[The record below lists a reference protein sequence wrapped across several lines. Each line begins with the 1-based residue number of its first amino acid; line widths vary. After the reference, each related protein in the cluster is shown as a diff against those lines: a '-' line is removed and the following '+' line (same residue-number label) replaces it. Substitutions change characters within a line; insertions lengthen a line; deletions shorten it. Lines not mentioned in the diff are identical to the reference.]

1 MTAPLRHPS
10 AYSASAS
17 VAPASFASASAALSG
32 ATASAPLFDTLL
44 AHRAR
49 LVRMAFRIVQS
60 RHLAEDVVE
69 DVAVKL
75 CEGEGVIAADQPA
88 PFLYRLVRNLAI
100 DRARRLKRERSL
112 AGSTEE
118 AAHVAMPC
126 ACPLERLEQREML
139 EVVIRALGTLPP
151 RTRLA
156 FLRHRIDG
164 MPQKDIAEHLGVSR
178 TLVNFMVRDA
188 TKVCRDS
195 IDAYCGRTTA
205 RCPKASCPKAR
216 AAKTPAP
223 EKAQLDQ
230 AQPKKTPRPA
240 PRCPLS
246 ERHPNVRGAAS
257 KAVA

>member
-10 AYSASAS
+10 ACSASAY
-17 VAPASFASASAALSG
+17 AALPG
-32 ATASAPLFDTLL
+32 ATAGAPLFDTLL

-75 CEGEGVIAADQPA
+75 CEGEGVIAADHPA

-112 AGSTEE
+112 AGSAEE

-139 EVVIRALGTLPP
+139 AAVIRALDTLPP

-164 MPQKDIAEHLGVSR
+164 MAQKDIAEHLGVSR

-216 AAKTPAP
+216 AAKTANPD
-223 EKAQLDQ
+223 KAQP
-230 AQPKKTPRPA
+230 AKMQPAKTHRPA
-240 PRCPLS
+240 TRCPVAGQQS
-246 ERHPNVRGAAS
+246 SARRAPP

>member
-1 MTAPLRHPS
+1 MTAPLRLAP
-10 AYSASAS
+10 AS
-17 VAPASFASASAALSG
+17 VAPASVTLSG
-32 ATASAPLFDTLL
+32 PAASAPLFDTLL

-75 CEGEGVIAADQPA
+75 CEGEGVIAADHPA

-112 AGSTEE
+112 AGSAEE

-139 EVVIRALGTLPP
+139 EAVTRALESLPP
-151 RTRLA
+151 RTRFA

-205 RCPKASCPKAR
+205 RCPKTSCPKASCPKSR
-216 AAKTPAP
+216 
-223 EKAQLDQ
+223 
-230 AQPKKTPRPA
+230 
-240 PRCPLS
+240 
-246 ERHPNVRGAAS
+246 AS
-257 KAVA
+257 KAAAPDKAQMVKAQPPKAHRPASRCPVAGRQPGVRRAAPKAVA

>member
-1 MTAPLRHPS
+1 MTAPLRIS
-10 AYSASAS
+10 
-17 VAPASFASASAALSG
+17 SASAALSG
-32 ATASAPLFDTLL
+32 AAASASLFDTLL

-69 DVAVKL
+69 DAAVKL
-75 CEGEGVIAADQPA
+75 CEGEGIIAADHPA

-112 AGSTEE
+112 AGSAEE
-118 AAHVAMPC
+118 AAQVAMPC

-139 EVVIRALGTLPP
+139 EAVIRALDTLPP

-156 FLRHRIDG
+156 FLRHRIEG

-205 RCPKASCPKAR
+205 RCPEASCPKTSCPKAR
-216 AAKTPAP
+216 AAKVSTSDKGQMA
-223 EKAQLDQ
+223 KAH
-230 AQPKKTPRPA
+230 PSKTHRPA
-240 PRCPLS
+240 PRCPVA
-246 ERHPNVRGAAS
+246 EAHPSIRRAVP

>member
-1 MTAPLRHPS
+1 MTAPLRIT
-10 AYSASAS
+10 SAS
-17 VAPASFASASAALSG
+17 VALSG
-32 ATASAPLFDTLL
+32 AAASVPLFDTLL

-75 CEGEGVIAADQPA
+75 CEGEGIIAADHPA

-112 AGSTEE
+112 AGSAEE

-139 EVVIRALGTLPP
+139 EAVVRALDTLPP

-164 MPQKDIAEHLGVSR
+164 VPQKDIAEHLGVSR

-188 TKVCRDS
+188 TKTCRDA

-205 RCPKASCPKAR
+205 HCPKASCPKAR
-216 AAKTPAP
+216 AAKADSAKTHSAKTRAP
-223 EKAQLDQ
+223 DKAQLE
-230 AQPKKTPRPA
+230 KTHRA
-240 PRCPLS
+240 VARCPAA
-246 ERHPNVRGAAS
+246 ERQTSVRR
-257 KAVA
+257 VAPKVVA